1 MFGGCW
7 IDQESFEHQH
17 CLRPTA
23 LKDLRLGLKFGVLL
37 PGVQDTLNK
46 KGYITCLL
54 SKIENRYTLN
64 NILETSRQFSYPL
77 SVTFGDGQQ
86 QEYQLIL
93 GSQAFLIHAELQG
106 RWEDQADA
114 T

>member
-1 MFGGCW
+1 MP
-7 IDQESFEHQH
+7 IEMQD
-17 CLRPTA
+17 A
-23 LKDLRLGLKFGVLL
+23 LK
-37 PGVQDTLNK
+37 K

-54 SKIENRYTLN
+54 SKMENRHVLN
-64 NILETSRQFSYPL
+64 NILETRGQFSYPL
-77 SVTFGDGQQ
+77 RVTFSDGRH

-106 RWEDQADA
+106 KWKEKDQTAA

>member
-1 MFGGCW
+1 M
-7 IDQESFEHQH
+7 QE
-17 CLRPTA
+17 A
-23 LKDLRLGLKFGVLL
+23 LK
-37 PGVQDTLNK
+37 K

-54 SKIENRYTLN
+54 SKMENRHVLN
-64 NILETSRQFSYPL
+64 NILETKGQFCYPL
-77 SVTFGDGQQ
+77 HVTFSDGKQ

-106 RWEDQADA
+106 TWKEKEQTAA